1 MTKKK
6 KKAEIFL
13 AFLHLTQLKKN
24 VFSKLQIFLSVIRII
39 FSIPM
44 YLGGAHQNMV
54 SVNKQ
59 VEELLC
65 KPLQRAASTIIPNS
79 SSLQD
84 RTAPVVSLVA
94 NFFYLPQSLLITFK

>member
-1 MTKKK
+1 
-6 KKAEIFL
+6 
-13 AFLHLTQLKKN
+13 
-24 VFSKLQIFLSVIRII
+24 
-39 FSIPM
+39 
-44 YLGGAHQNMV
+44 MV

-65 KPLQRAASTIIPNS
+65 KPLQRAGSTIIPNS

-94 NFFYLPQSLLITFK
+94 NFFLFATEPTNYFQIT

>member
-1 MTKKK
+1 
-6 KKAEIFL
+6 
-13 AFLHLTQLKKN
+13 
-24 VFSKLQIFLSVIRII
+24 
-39 FSIPM
+39 
-44 YLGGAHQNMV
+44 MV

-65 KPLQRAASTIIPNS
+65 KPLQRAGSTIIPNS

-94 NFFYLPQSLLITFK
+94 NFFFLFATEPTNYFQIT